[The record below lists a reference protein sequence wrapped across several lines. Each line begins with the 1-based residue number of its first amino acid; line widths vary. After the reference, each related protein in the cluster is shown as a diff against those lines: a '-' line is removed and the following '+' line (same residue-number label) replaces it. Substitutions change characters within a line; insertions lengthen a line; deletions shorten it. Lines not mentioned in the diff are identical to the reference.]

1 MATDTSIGSTTPKV
15 DRSKLPQQGD
25 KFTQMKTE
33 DYIKLMVTEL
43 QNQDPL
49 NPMDNSQ
56 MLQQVSQ
63 ISAIQSNNS
72 LSSTLTSM
80 SLGESLAAASSMIGK
95 GVIGKTED
103 GTAVQGIVDSAS
115 IKEGKAYLNVPNE
128 DGSDLLQ
135 LPLTNVSQIL

>member
-25 KFTQMKTE
+25 KFTQLKTE

-49 NPMDNSQ
+49 NPMDNAQ

-63 ISAIQSNNS
+63 ISAIQSNNT
-72 LSSTLTSM
+72 LTSTLTSM
-80 SLGESLAAASSMIGK
+80 SFGEGLAAASSMIGK

-103 GTAVQGIVDSAS
+103 GTEVQGIVDSAS

-128 DGSDLLQ
+128 DGSKLLQ
-135 LPLTNVSQIL
+135 LPLSNVSQIL